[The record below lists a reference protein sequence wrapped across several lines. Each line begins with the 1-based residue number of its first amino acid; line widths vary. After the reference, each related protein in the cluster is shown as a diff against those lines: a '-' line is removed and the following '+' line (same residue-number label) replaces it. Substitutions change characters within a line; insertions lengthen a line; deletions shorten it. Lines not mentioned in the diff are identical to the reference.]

1 MDEKIYYNNGNVK
14 VSNLRITCDH
24 ITIPISKI
32 DRVITDFKVFNLV
45 ISASAFGVSLLGI
58 AVSCYFYGEWGYLG
72 LLALIGSF
80 VWYRIVYRKYVELRI
95 STGSR
100 EIRIL
105 EAPMNNRDNVYKVEE
120 ALNTALIDYV
130 SEKELAGKSTGSFS
144 ASETVI
150 LKKILLEYDGAK
162 K

>member
-1 MDEKIYYNNGNVK
+1 MEEKVYYNSENVK

-45 ISASAFGVSLLGI
+45 MSAALFGLSLVLI
-58 AVSCYFYGEWGYLG
+58 AVCCYFYDEWGYLG
-72 LLALIGSF
+72 ILPLVGTFI
-80 VWYRIVYRKYVELRI
+80 WYRMIYRKYVELRI
-95 STGSR
+95 STGAR

-105 EAPMNNRDNVYKVEE
+105 EAPMNNRNLVYKVEE
-120 ALNTALIDYV
+120 ALNAAIIDYV
-130 SEKELAGKSTGSFS
+130 AEKDLSGKSTGSFS
-144 ASETVI
+144 PSETVI
-150 LKKILLEYDGAK
+150 LKKILLEYDSTK

>member
-1 MDEKIYYNNGNVK
+1 MDEKIYYNAENVK

-45 ISASAFGVSLLGI
+45 MSAASFGIFLIVI
-58 AVSCYFYGEWGYLG
+58 AVCCYFYDNWGYLG
-72 LLALIGSF
+72 IIPLMGSF
-80 VWYRIVYRKYVELRI
+80 VWYRMVYRKYVELRI
-95 STGSR
+95 STGAR

-105 EAPMNNRDNVYKVEE
+105 EAPMNNRDTVYKVEE
-120 ALNTALIDYV
+120 ALNAALIEYV
-130 SEKELAGKSTGSFS
+130 SEKELSGKTTASFS
-144 ASETVI
+144 PSETVI
-150 LKKILLEYDGAK
+150 LKKILLEYDGNK